1 MKMKVNFNDLYD
13 FECEVVQHKE
23 EKALVIN
30 YDLYR
35 SAYYEQNKGTKTV
48 KCEFTIVKYGK
59 GYSCFVFAIDD
70 NKKKKTK
77 DEFRGN
83 LLWGFGKELSEKD
96 MLIKLASY
104 KNMDEVKKDFG
115 L

>member
-1 MKMKVNFNDLYD
+1 MLY
-13 FECEVVQHKE
+13 
-23 EKALVIN
+23 
-30 YDLYR
+30 
-35 SAYYEQNKGTKTV
+35 
-48 KCEFTIVKYGK
+48 
-59 GYSCFVFAIDD
+59 
-70 NKKKKTK
+70 KTK

>member
-1 MKMKVNFNDLYD
+1 MYD
-13 FECEVVQHKE
+13 FELEVVQHEK
-23 EKALVIN
+23 EKATIIS

-35 SAYYEQNKGTKTV
+35 SIYYEQNKGTKTV

-59 GYSCFVFAIDD
+59 GFSCFVYGIDD
-70 NKKKKTK
+70 NKKKGTK

-96 MLIKLASY
+96 MFIKLASY
-104 KNMDEVKKDFG
+104 TNMDDVKKDFG